1 MMGSNPTEELGRG
14 ILIEIVFLLALVWI
28 DIIIFRM
35 FNRKCQT
42 HKTLKTHQDA
52 LALVLLAS

>member
-42 HKTLKTHQDA
+42 H
-52 LALVLLAS
+52 